1 MDMVF
6 DNRPSI
12 FSEMPEIATP
22 TRQKVTTACI
32 GCQARRIRCTGV
44 APCDGCKR
52 QNRVCKFMEPT
63 KKRGPQKDYKQ
74 RVSEQ
79 IELIEKTLIKL
90 QHRIEKHKQ
99 RKKRERGS
107 SSKSLHSRQGK
118 TIINIQY

>member
-1 MDMVF
+1 
-6 DNRPSI
+6 
-12 FSEMPEIATP
+12 
-22 TRQKVTTACI
+22 
-32 GCQARRIRCTGV
+32 
-44 APCDGCKR
+44 
-52 QNRVCKFMEPT
+52 MEPT